1 MRIEPYEMNVFVN
14 SYQTDTMARLS
25 MVSLF
30 QIFQEA
36 AYRHAE
42 ALGWGREYLLS
53 HNQFWALTRAVM
65 EIDRLPEWNETLII
79 RTAPREGE
87 GLMAPRD
94 LLLIDSQGKTCVKAS
109 TFWIIMDINSRR
121 PVPPKVFFSGLEFS
135 EKCRLCCLPYNK
147 MHGTFSDKPLYSSDI
162 YYSSLDMNNHVNN
175 SNYIKYLLDGL
186 SVDENEKEIGRLQI
200 VFQQEAAAGD
210 KLVIYRGEDENGSL
224 MLKGLLG
231 DKESVTA
238 RIIFRT

>member
-94 LLLIDSQGKTCVKAS
+94 LLLIDSQGKTCVKGLH
-109 TFWIIMDINSRR
+109 ILDHYGYKLPPSRTSQGL
-121 PVPPKVFFSGLEFS
+121 FF
-135 EKCRLCCLPYNK
+135 RL
-147 MHGTFSDKPLYSSDI
+147 GI
-162 YYSSLDMNNHVNN
+162 
-175 SNYIKYLLDGL
+175 
-186 SVDENEKEIGRLQI
+186 
-200 VFQQEAAAGD
+200 
-210 KLVIYRGEDENGSL
+210 
-224 MLKGLLG
+224 
-231 DKESVTA
+231 
-238 RIIFRT
+238 